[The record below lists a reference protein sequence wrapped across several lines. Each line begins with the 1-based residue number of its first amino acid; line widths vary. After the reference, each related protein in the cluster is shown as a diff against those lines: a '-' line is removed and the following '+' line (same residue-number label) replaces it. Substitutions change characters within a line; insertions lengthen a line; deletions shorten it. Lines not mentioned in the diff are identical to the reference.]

1 MKNKR
6 ITVVSNRLPL
16 KAKKEEGKY
25 TYTKTSGGLVTGL
38 SGAQGSLNFRW
49 MGTLEGV
56 DPEDQETVREECLK
70 NYNYYPIFIEDDLY
84 DKYYNNLCN
93 EVLWPLLHSFS
104 DLTSFNISDYIAYKK
119 VNTLFAQEIL
129 KTIQPGDMVWVHDY
143 HLMLLPMMIRQEA
156 KNTVKIGYFLH
167 IPFPSYSIL
176 KGSPI
181 LYPLVNG
188 MLGSD
193 LVAFHTFEYLSNF
206 KNACEL
212 CEAEEVSLLSIRVQD
227 RTVRLEA
234 LPIGIDPG
242 LFQNES
248 LKQTTIERGREL
260 KKRFKNKKIIL
271 GIDRVDY
278 IKGIPHR
285 IKAFSKLIQDNP
297 ELADKVVFCQVGVPS
312 RTDVKVYA
320 TLSDVLCR
328 LSGSLNSSGCIE
340 DTLVYFIN
348 NSISFMELCALYS
361 VSDVCAI
368 SSLRDGMNLV
378 ALEFV
383 ACMGTG
389 VLVMSEYAGAAGMLT
404 GSVYAN
410 PWNIKE
416 LSQAYK
422 EALLMPEDARI
433 ERKTQ
438 MHKIVDKFTAEHWA
452 DRFISILEKD
462 V

>member
-16 KAKKEEGKY
+16 KAKKEGKTY
-25 TYTKTSGGLVTGL
+25 AYTKTSGGLVTGL

-56 DPEDQETVREECLK
+56 SVEDQESVRKECMEK
-70 NYNYYPIFIEDDLY
+70 YNYYPVFIEDDLY

-93 EVLWPLLHSFS
+93 GLLWPLLHSFS
-104 DLTSFNISDYIAYKK
+104 DLASFNTEDYIAYKQ
-119 VNTLFAQEIL
+119 VNKQFAEEIL
-129 KTIQPGDMVWVHDY
+129 KNIEEGDMIWVHDY
-143 HLMLLPMMIRQEA
+143 QLMLLPMMIRESTQ
-156 KNTVKIGYFLH
+156 KKIRIGYFLH

-176 KGSPI
+176 KGFPL

-188 MLGSD
+188 VLGAD
-193 LVAFHTFEYLSNF
+193 LVGFHTFEYLANF
-206 KNACEL
+206 KNACEV
-212 CEAEEVSLLSIRVQD
+212 CEIEESSSMKVKLGE
-227 RTVRLEA
+227 RTVQLEA
-234 LPIGIDPG
+234 LPIGIDPSV
-242 LFQNES
+242 FQNES
-248 LKQTTIERGREL
+248 LKQVTLDRVREL
-260 KKRFKNKKIIL
+260 KKRFGNKKIIL

-285 IKAFSKLIQDNP
+285 IKAFSKLLKDNP
-297 ELADKVVFCQVGVPS
+297 ELKDKVVFCQVGVPS
-312 RTDVKVYA
+312 RPDVKAYA

-340 DTLVYFIN
+340 ETSVYFIN
-348 NSISFMELCALYS
+348 NSISFTELCALYS

-378 ALEFV
+378 ALEFI

-404 GSVYAN
+404 RSVYSN
-410 PWNIKE
+410 PWDIKK

-422 EALLMPEDARI
+422 EALAMPEDERI
-433 ERKTQ
+433 ARKTE
-438 MHKIVDKFTAEHWA
+438 MHRTVSKFTAEHWA
-452 DRFISILEKD
+452 TRFLSYLGGD